1 VNLQETAQI
10 LRICKAEWPQSF
22 AKMSAQDGKER
33 LQLWATMFADD
44 DVRLVGAAVK
54 TLIAAGDREFAPG
67 VGQIK
72 EQMRKLVAN
81 GEKTEAEAWARILK
95 AIRNSAYDSARQFE
109 RLPPILQKIVG
120 SPSQLREWGMMDS
133 ETLHSVVASNVQRA
147 YRTMQQRENE
157 TKKIP
162 SDVKAIIADFSARYA
177 LNGCESLNLGARSGE
192 LKENVKLPTKNF
204 DAAEARKTGNYG
216 NTEKPAKG
224 AQTSGIGKCIAE
236 FSQKFALEEN
246 SGRDN
251 GRKNARIGGIS
262 DGN

>member
-1 VNLQETAQI
+1 MNLLETAQI
-10 LRICKAEWPQSF
+10 LKICDTEWPQSF
-22 AKMSAQDGKER
+22 ARMSAEDGKTR

-44 DVRLVGAAVK
+44 DARLVGAALK
-54 TLIAAGDREFAPG
+54 TIIAAGNREFAPG

-72 EQMRKLVAN
+72 EQMRKLVSN

-95 AIRNSAYDSARQFE
+95 AIRNSGYDSKRQFE

-157 TKKIP
+157 AKKIP
-162 SDVKAIIADFSARYA
+162 SDVA
-177 LNGCESLNLGARSGE
+177 
-192 LKENVKLPTKNF
+192 
-204 DAAEARKTGNYG
+204 
-216 NTEKPAKG
+216 
-224 AQTSGIGKCIAE
+224 KCIAE
-236 FSQKFALEEN
+236 FSQKFALEGH

>member
-1 VNLQETAQI
+1 MTLQETAEI
-10 LRICKAEWPQSF
+10 LSICKAEWPQSF
-22 AKMSAQDGKER
+22 SRMSAQDGKAR

-72 EQMRKLVAN
+72 EQMRKLVSH

-95 AIRNSAYDSARQFE
+95 SIRNSAYDSARQFE

-157 TKKIP
+157 AAKIP
-162 SDVKAIIADFSARYA
+162 SDVA
-177 LNGCESLNLGARSGE
+177 
-192 LKENVKLPTKNF
+192 
-204 DAAEARKTGNYG
+204 
-216 NTEKPAKG
+216 
-224 AQTSGIGKCIAE
+224 KCISE
-236 FSQKFALEEN
+236 FAQKFALEGN

-251 GRKNARIGGIS
+251 GRKNARIGGIG

>member
-1 VNLQETAQI
+1 MTFDETVDI
-10 LRICKAEWPQSF
+10 LRIVKAEWPQSF
-22 AKMSAQDGKER
+22 AKMSKTDGEAR
-33 LQLWATMFADD
+33 LNLWATMFADD
-44 DVRLVGAAVK
+44 DVRLVGAALK
-54 TLIAAGDREFAPG
+54 TIIAAGNREFAPG

-72 EQMRKLVAN
+72 EQMRKLVSK

-95 AIRNSAYDSARQFE
+95 AIRNSGYDSKRQFE

-157 TKKIP
+157 AKKIP
-162 SDVKAIIADFSARYA
+162 ADVKAIIADFSARYA
-177 LNGCESLNLGARSGE
+177 LNGCESLNLGARSDD
-192 LKENVKLPTKNF
+192 LKENVNLPVKNF
-204 DAAEARKTGNYG
+204 GAAEARKTGNYG
-216 NTEKPAKG
+216 NTGKPAKG
-224 AQTSGIGKCIAE
+224 AQAE
-236 FSQKFALEEN
+236 FSQKFAMEGH

-251 GRKNARIGGIS
+251 GRENERIGWIS

>member
-1 VNLQETAQI
+1 MNLQETAQI

-22 AKMSAQDGKER
+22 ARMSTQDGKAR

-95 AIRNSAYDSARQFE
+95 AIRNSGYDSARQFE

-120 SPSQLREWGMMDS
+120 SPSQLREWSMMDS

-157 TKKIP
+157 AKKIP
-162 SDVKAIIADFSARYA
+162 SDVA
-177 LNGCESLNLGARSGE
+177 
-192 LKENVKLPTKNF
+192 
-204 DAAEARKTGNYG
+204 
-216 NTEKPAKG
+216 
-224 AQTSGIGKCIAE
+224 KCIAE
-236 FSQKFALEEN
+236 FSQKFALEGH

-251 GRKNARIGGIS
+251 GRKNARIGGIG

>member
-1 VNLQETAQI
+1 MTYDEVITI
-10 LRICKAEWPQSF
+10 LDICQMEWPQSF
-22 AKMSAQDGKER
+22 TKLNTEDFKER
-33 LQLWATMFADD
+33 AQLWAAMFADD
-44 DVRLVGAAVK
+44 DARLVGAALK
-54 TLIAAGDREFAPG
+54 TIIAAGDREFAPG

-95 AIRNSAYDSARQFE
+95 AIRNSAYDSTRQFE

-157 TKKIP
+157 AKKIP

-177 LNGCESLNLGARSGE
+177 LNGCESLNLGARSCE
-192 LKENVKLPTKNF
+192 LKENVNLPAKNF

-224 AQTSGIGKCIAE
+224 AQAE
-236 FSQKFALEEN
+236 FSQKIALEGN

-251 GRKNARIGGIS
+251 GRKTRALEG
-262 DGN
+262 

>member
-1 VNLQETAQI
+1 MTYDEVITI
-10 LRICKAEWPQSF
+10 LDICQMEWPQSF
-22 AKMSAQDGKER
+22 AKLDTEDFEGRAK
-33 LQLWATMFADD
+33 LWAAMFADD
-44 DVRLVGAAVK
+44 DARLVGAALK
-54 TLIAAGDREFAPG
+54 TIIAAGNREFAPG

-72 EQMRKLVAN
+72 EQMRKLVSN

-157 TKKIP
+157 AKKIP
-162 SDVKAIIADFSARYA
+162 SDVA
-177 LNGCESLNLGARSGE
+177 
-192 LKENVKLPTKNF
+192 
-204 DAAEARKTGNYG
+204 
-216 NTEKPAKG
+216 
-224 AQTSGIGKCIAE
+224 KCIAE
-236 FSQKFALEEN
+236 FSQKFALEGH

-251 GRKNARIGGIS
+251 GRKNARMGGIRAGRQDTAS
-262 DGN
+262 NGERAICSRRRALGTGNVGAGQWGLLLPS

>member
-1 VNLQETAQI
+1 MTFDETVDI
-10 LRICKAEWPQSF
+10 LRIVKAEWPQSF
-22 AKMSAQDGKER
+22 AKMSKTDGEAR
-33 LQLWATMFADD
+33 LNLWATMFADD
-44 DVRLVGAAVK
+44 DVRLVGTAVK

-72 EQMRKLVAN
+72 EQMRKLVSN
-81 GEKTEAEAWARILK
+81 GEKTEAEAWARVLK

-157 TKKIP
+157 AAKIP
-162 SDVKAIIADFSARYA
+162 SDVA
-177 LNGCESLNLGARSGE
+177 
-192 LKENVKLPTKNF
+192 
-204 DAAEARKTGNYG
+204 
-216 NTEKPAKG
+216 
-224 AQTSGIGKCIAE
+224 KCISE
-236 FSQKFALEEN
+236 FSQKFALEAHN
-246 SGRDN
+246 MRDN